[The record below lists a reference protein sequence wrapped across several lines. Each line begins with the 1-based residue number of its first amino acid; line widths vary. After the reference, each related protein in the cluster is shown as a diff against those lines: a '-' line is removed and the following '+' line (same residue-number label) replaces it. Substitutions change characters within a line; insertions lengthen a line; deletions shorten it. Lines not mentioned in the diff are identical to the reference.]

1 MYAFPMQH
9 PLLLVSWHHRMGF
22 SHHVYLCRTGIDQ
35 TGNMNKYPPRVQ
47 ELISTPTREEI
58 FKIITTQQ
66 DGFTFHDVYTAL
78 KNENIEVSITSV
90 QNLLKAL
97 SYRGYL
103 KEYTLKKTKT
113 PGRSTIHYKKK
124 TSL

>member
-1 MYAFPMQH
+1 
-9 PLLLVSWHHRMGF
+9 VEF
-22 SHHVYLCRTGIDQ
+22 SHHVYLCWAGIDQ
-35 TGNMNKYPPRVQ
+35 TGNMSELPPRVQ

-58 FKIITTQQ
+58 FKMIASQQ

-78 KNENIEVSITSV
+78 ESEGISVSITSV

-113 PGRSTIHYKKK
+113 PGRSTIHYKKQQ
-124 TSL
+124 SN